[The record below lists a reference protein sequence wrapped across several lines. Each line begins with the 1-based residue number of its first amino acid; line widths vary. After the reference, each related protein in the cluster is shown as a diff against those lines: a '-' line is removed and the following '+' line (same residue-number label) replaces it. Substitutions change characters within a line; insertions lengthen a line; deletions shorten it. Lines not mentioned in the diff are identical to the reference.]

1 MSEFSHHSARPS
13 PDPLGLFEQSTSTQ
27 SPPNTNEEIPPT
39 DDIKKTDSNFSE
51 PVKQET
57 HSRGVRTTKT
67 RDMNQVQKTNKKTE
81 VKTVRELL
89 KDEQF
94 GVEIATA
101 LPSIMTGDRFLRVAL
116 TTLQK
121 VPKLQACSQA
131 SLCQALLDCASL
143 GLEPDNRRAHL
154 IPYGNNVQ
162 LIVDYKGVVELVMR
176 NGDVRKLHADIV
188 CEKDVFEYDR
198 GEVTKH
204 SIAFG
209 KDRGEPIAAY
219 CIATLKSGETSAEV
233 MTVAEV
239 NAIRDKAKSGKS
251 DPWVNHWGEMAK
263 KTVFKRLAK
272 WLPMTPEVKA
282 AAEYGDDDPVAKA
295 KPVVAAPI
303 FDEADFLP
311 EVDAVTVNDETT
323 PEVGNE

>member
-1 MSEFSHHSARPS
+1 M
-13 PDPLGLFEQSTSTQ
+13 
-27 SPPNTNEEIPPT
+27 NE
-39 DDIKKTDSNFSE
+39 IK
-51 PVKQET
+51 
-57 HSRGVRTTKT
+57 
-67 RDMNQVQKTNKKTE
+67 KTNKKT
-81 VKTVRELL
+81 TVRELM
-89 KDEQF
+89 KSEQF
-94 GVEIATA
+94 SAEIATA
-101 LPSIMTGDRFLRVAL
+101 LPSIMTSDRFLRVAL

-121 VPKLQACSQA
+121 VPKLQNCSQE

-154 IPYGNNVQ
+154 IPYGQNVQ

-188 CEKDVFEYDR
+188 HESDVFEYDR

-209 KDRGEPIAAY
+209 KDRGKPIAAY

-251 DPWVNHWGEMAK
+251 GPWVDHWGEMAK

-282 AAEYGDDDPVAKA
+282 AAEYGDDDPVTKA
-295 KPVVAAPI
+295 KPIVAAPI

-311 EVDAVTVNDETT
+311 EVDAVTMNDETT
-323 PEVGNE
+323 PEGVND

>member
-1 MSEFSHHSARPS
+1 MIEFSHHKARPN
-13 PDPLGLFEQSTSTQ
+13 PDPLGLHGTSSPTLTQ
-27 SPPNTNEEIPPT
+27 HDNHPPR
-39 DDIKKTDSNFSE
+39 DDIKKADPDCSE
-51 PVKQET
+51 PTKQET

-67 RDMNQVQKTNKKTE
+67 RDMNQVQKTNKKT
-81 VKTVRELL
+81 TVRELM
-89 KDEQF
+89 KSEQF
-94 GVEIATA
+94 SAEIATA
-101 LPSIMTGDRFLRVAL
+101 LPEIMTSDRFLRVAL

-121 VPKLQACSQA
+121 VPKLQNCSQE

-188 CEKDVFEYDR
+188 CESDVFEYDR

-209 KDRGEPIAAY
+209 KDRGKPIAAY

-233 MTVAEV
+233 MTVDEI

-282 AAEYGDDDPVAKA
+282 AAEYGDDPVINA
-295 KPVVAAPI
+295 KPVVATPVFAK
-303 FDEADFLP
+303 ADFLP
-311 EVDAVTVNDETT
+311 EPDEITMNDETV
-323 PEVGNE
+323 PEEVNA

>member
-1 MSEFSHHSARPS
+1 MSEFSHHKARPS
-13 PDPLGLFEQSTSTQ
+13 PDPLGLFEKSASTIS
-27 SPPNTNEEIPPT
+27 PNTNALHPPT
-39 DDIKKTDSNFSE
+39 DDIKKTDLDRSK

-57 HSRGVRTTKT
+57 HTRGVRTTKT
-67 RDMNQVQKTNKKTE
+67 RDMNEVQKTNKKTE

-94 GVEIATA
+94 GAEIATA

-121 VPKLQACSQA
+121 VPKLQTCSQS

-188 CEKDVFEYDR
+188 CESDVFEYDR
-198 GEVTKH
+198 GEVTRH

-209 KDRGEPIAAY
+209 KDRGKPIAAY

-233 MTVAEV
+233 MTVDEI
-239 NAIRDKAKSGKS
+239 NTIRDKAKAGKS
-251 DPWVNHWGEMAK
+251 GPWVDHWGEMAK

-282 AAEYGDDDPVAKA
+282 AAEYGDDPVINA

-303 FDEADFLP
+303 FDGADFLP
-311 EVDAVTVNDETT
+311 ETDAITMNDETT
-323 PEVGNE
+323 PEGVDA

>member
-1 MSEFSHHSARPS
+1 MEK
-13 PDPLGLFEQSTSTQ
+13 LQ
-27 SPPNTNEEIPPT
+27 
-39 DDIKKTDSNFSE
+39 K
-51 PVKQET
+51 
-57 HSRGVRTTKT
+57 TTK
-67 RDMNQVQKTNKKTE
+67 KS
-81 VKTVRELL
+81 TVRELMRS
-89 KDEQF
+89 EQF
-94 GVEIATA
+94 SAEIATA
-101 LPSIMTGDRFLRVAL
+101 LPSIMTSDRFLRVAL

-121 VPKLQACSQA
+121 VPKLQTCSQE

-162 LIVDYKGVVELVMR
+162 LIVDYKGVVELVLR

-188 CEKDVFEYDR
+188 CEGDVFNYDR

-209 KDRGEPIAAY
+209 KDRGKPIAAY

-233 MTVAEV
+233 MTVDEI
-239 NAIRDKAKSGKS
+239 NAIRDKAKAGKS
-251 DPWVNHWGEMAK
+251 GPWVEHWGEMAK

-282 AAEYGDDDPVAKA
+282 AAEYGDDDAFANA
-295 KPVVAAPI
+295 KPVVASPV
-303 FDEADFLP
+303 FDADFLP
-311 EVDAVTVNDETT
+311 DEITTNSEPAAEEVNA
-323 PEVGNE
+323 

>member
-1 MSEFSHHSARPS
+1 MSEFSHHSVRPS
-13 PDPLGLFEQSTSTQ
+13 PDPLGLFGRHPNSKTTRTQ
-27 SPPNTNEEIPPT
+27 SPAV
-39 DDIKKTDSNFSE
+39 DDIKKTAPNFSE

-57 HSRGVRTTKT
+57 HPRGMRTTKT
-67 RDMNQVQKTNKKTE
+67 RDMNEIKKTNKKN
-81 VKTVRELL
+81 TVRELM
-89 KDEQF
+89 KSEQF
-94 GVEIATA
+94 SAEIATA
-101 LPSIMTGDRFLRVAL
+101 LPEIMTSDRFLRVAL

-121 VPKLQACSQA
+121 VPKLQNCSQE

-188 CEKDVFEYDR
+188 HESDVFEFDR

-204 SIAFG
+204 SIDFG
-209 KDRGEPIAAY
+209 KDRGKPIAAY

-233 MTVAEV
+233 MTVDEI

-272 WLPMTPEVKA
+272 WLPMTPEGKA

-295 KPVVAAPI
+295 KAVVVAPV

-311 EVDAVTVNDETT
+311 ETDEITMNDETT
-323 PEVGNE
+323 PEGVDA

>member
-1 MSEFSHHSARPS
+1 MNNFSHHAARPS
-13 PDPLGLFEQSTSTQ
+13 PDPLGLFDNSSQSIQATL
-27 SPPNTNEEIPPT
+27 PAR
-39 DDIKKTDSNFSE
+39 DDTTKEKTDPDRSE

-67 RDMNQVQKTNKKTE
+67 RDMNEVQKTNKKT
-81 VKTVRELL
+81 TVRELL
-89 KDEQF
+89 KDEKF
-94 GVEIATA
+94 GAEIATA

-121 VPKLQACSQA
+121 VPKLQTCSQA

-154 IPYGNNVQ
+154 IPYGQNVQ
-162 LIVDYKGVVELVMR
+162 LIVDYKGVVELILR
-176 NGDVRKLHADIV
+176 NGDVRKIYAEIV
-188 CEKDVFEYDR
+188 HENDEFEFDR

-204 SIAFG
+204 LIDYSRD
-209 KDRGEPIAAY
+209 DRGKAIAAY
-219 CIATLKSGETSAEV
+219 CIATLKSGETTATV
-233 MTVAEV
+233 MTVKEI
-239 NAIRDKAKSGKS
+239 NAIRDKAKAGKS
-251 DPWVNHWGEMAK
+251 GPWVDHWGEMAK

-282 AAEYGDDDPVAKA
+282 AAEYGDDPVINA

-303 FDEADFLP
+303 FDEVDFLP
-311 EVDAVTVNDETT
+311 ETDEITMNDETI
-323 PEVGNE
+323 PEGVNA

>member
-1 MSEFSHHSARPS
+1 MIEFSHHKARPS
-13 PDPLGLFEQSTSTQ
+13 PDPLGLQGTSPDLLQ
-27 SPPNTNEEIPPT
+27 HDIHPPS
-39 DDIKKTDSNFSE
+39 DDPIKEADPDRSE
-51 PVKQET
+51 PTKQET

-67 RDMNQVQKTNKKTE
+67 RDMNEVQKTNKKT
-81 VKTVRELL
+81 TVRELL

-94 GVEIATA
+94 GAEIATA

-121 VPKLQACSQA
+121 VPKLQNCSQA

-188 CEKDVFEYDR
+188 CESDAFEYDR

-209 KDRGEPIAAY
+209 KDRGKPIAAY

-233 MTVAEV
+233 MTVDEI

-263 KTVFKRLAK
+263 KTVFKRLSK

-295 KPVVAAPI
+295 KPVVAAPV

-311 EVDAVTVNDETT
+311 EVDAITMNDETT
-323 PEVGNE
+323 PEGVDA

>member
-1 MSEFSHHSARPS
+1 MNEFSHHGPRPS
-13 PDPLGLFEQSTSTQ
+13 PDPLGLYRDSNSSQHSTLL
-27 SPPNTNEEIPPT
+27 IPAR
-39 DDIKKTDSNFSE
+39 DDTKEKTDPNRSE
-51 PVKQET
+51 PVKTKQEIAPT
-57 HSRGVRTTKT
+57 RVQTTKT
-67 RDMNQVQKTNKKTE
+67 REMNKLQKTNKKA
-81 VKTVRELL
+81 TVRELM
-89 KDEQF
+89 KSEQF
-94 GVEIATA
+94 SAEIATA
-101 LPSIMTGDRFLRVAL
+101 LPEIMTSDRFLRVAL

-121 VPKLQACSQA
+121 VPKLQTCSQE

-188 CEKDVFEYDR
+188 YEKDVFEYDR

-204 SIAFG
+204 SIVFDKERG
-209 KDRGEPIAAY
+209 KPIAAY
-219 CIATLKSGETSAEV
+219 CIATLKSGETSAAV
-233 MTVAEV
+233 MTVDEI

-282 AAEYGDDDPVAKA
+282 AAEYGDDPVLNA
-295 KPVVAAPI
+295 KPIAAPI
-303 FDEADFLP
+303 FESDFLP
-311 EVDAVTVNDETT
+311 ETDEITMNDETI
-323 PEVGNE
+323 PEGVNA